1 MAYEPL
7 RAFAAI
13 GGAKAPKMLIVGEA
27 WGNDENAQRSPFV
40 GASGKLL
47 FEMLGEA
54 QPNLLPELHASIV
67 EQHRYGLAW
76 VRTRDEW
83 FEAASIGLTNVLAFQ
98 PPGNKIEALCL
109 SKKELPPGYDLP
121 AIRTGK
127 YLDPKYLPELD
138 RLIVEIDSLK
148 PNLVL
153 AMGNTASWALL
164 RATNIGSIR
173 GSTASSR
180 WAGQPVKVLPTYH
193 PAGVLYQW
201 SWRTIVVA
209 DLMKAARE
217 ARFSEIRRPQR
228 SVLID
233 PSIEEVESFVKEL
246 LSIAEGHFSF
256 SSRPLEVGA
265 DIETVIG
272 QIEMISFALNKSKSI
287 VIPFIDERKP
297 GRNYWAS
304 AELEWRALDAVKRV
318 CECKQIR
325 LVGQNFIYDLQYMLP
340 GGISIAQTPEDTM
353 LLHHSLYPEMKK
365 GLGFLGSIY
374 TDESSW
380 KLMRSQKPDTQKRD
394 E

>member
-1 MAYEPL
+1 MPYEPL
-7 RAFAAI
+7 KAFAAT

-40 GASGKLL
+40 GSSGKLL

-54 QPNLLPELHASIV
+54 QPDLEPELHASII

-76 VRTRDEW
+76 VRVRDKW

-98 PPGNKIEALCL
+98 PPGNKVEALCL
-109 SKKELPPGYDLP
+109 SKKELPSSYGYP
-121 AIRTGK
+121 AIKPGK
-127 YLDPKYLPELD
+127 YLDPKYLPELE
-138 RLIVEIDSLK
+138 RLQEEIDALK
-148 PNLVL
+148 PNLVV

-173 GSTASSR
+173 GGICASFWSG
-180 WAGQPVKVLPTYH
+180 ASVKVLPTYH

-209 DLMKAARE
+209 DLMKASRE
-217 ARFSEIRRPQR
+217 AKFSEIRRPQR
-228 SVLID
+228 RVLID
-233 PSIEEVESFVKEL
+233 PNIEEVESFAEEL
-246 LSIAEGHFSF
+246 ILKAKTYCMTGG
-256 SSRPLEVGA
+256 PMEVGA

-272 QIEMISFALNKSKSI
+272 QIEMISFAPSRSDSI
-287 VIPFIDERKP
+287 VVPFIDQRKP
-297 GRNYWAS
+297 GRSYWPT
-304 AELEWRALDAVKRV
+304 AELEWRALTAVKRI

-325 LVGQNFIYDLQYMLP
+325 LVGQNFIYDLQYLLP
-340 GGISIAQTPEDTM
+340 GGVFISQTPEDTM

-374 TDESSW
+374 TDEASW
-380 KLMRSQKPDTQKRD
+380 KLMRTAKPDTEKRD